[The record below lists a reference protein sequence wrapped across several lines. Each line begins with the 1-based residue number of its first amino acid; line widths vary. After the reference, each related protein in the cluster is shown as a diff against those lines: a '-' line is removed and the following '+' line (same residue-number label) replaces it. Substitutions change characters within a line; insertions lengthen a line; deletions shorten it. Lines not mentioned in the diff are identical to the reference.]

1 MTQLAEKV
9 ADDEANLLLL
19 FLESGGPGSFGISWE
34 GFVKTQTSQLMPY
47 VFTHADTCTF
57 VMYEVSTRFLL

>member
-34 GFVKTQTSQLMPY
+34 GFVKTQTY